1 MLIKDFNYVK
11 NDEEDPT
18 NGAEECHEDMISK
31 VMIIK
36 TKGLVKNEG
45 KSRVAT
51 KFVTAG

>member
-1 MLIKDFNYVK
+1 MK

-18 NGAEECHEDMISK
+18 NGAAECHEDMISK

-36 TKGLVKNEG
+36 AKGLIKNEG
-45 KSRVAT
+45 KAKISS